1 MICTHLHLFS
11 LIFFSVETANYH
23 DKKTQRE
30 RHIKVSVA
38 TTKRCSTLRLRP
50 GLFHRKQRFLS
61 SVQFTKTCSVHARD
75 SETLETTVFVRRH
88 KMTEKHAFSHK
99 ILFLLKGLFSSK
111 RQSKYV
117 NELFRYYVAIQA
129 LLLLFHYQCRA
140 VIRYFHC
147 RLLLS

>member
-1 MICTHLHLFS
+1 MITEIFQGQQMFSSGLWHITDREIQSPLSFPLDIWVSEEEGATDEAFCLLSSHRQTSKIRALLQRQTIRTYMICTHLHLFS

-61 SVQFTKTCSVHARD
+61 SVQFTKTRSV
-75 SETLETTVFVRRH
+75 
-88 KMTEKHAFSHK
+88 
-99 ILFLLKGLFSSK
+99 
-111 RQSKYV
+111 
-117 NELFRYYVAIQA
+117 
-129 LLLLFHYQCRA
+129 
-140 VIRYFHC
+140 
-147 RLLLS
+147 